1 MDLTTKKTIIIV
13 GAGFVGT
20 TLAWY
25 LSKHTNQRVI
35 LLDKNHAGQ
44 GVTQHAFAWLN
55 VSYGRPDAY
64 SQLRKQ
70 ALAEWRSLDEHTQGQ
85 LNIQWSGAISWQD
98 SEAATASFIDD
109 HKKNNFNVKALDK
122 DALQEMEPNL
132 RMLPTLAAFC
142 PGEGSI
148 DPVYATQ
155 MLLKLAIEQGIT
167 YLPEHEV
174 LSLIQEDSCILGVM
188 TNHGTF
194 LADQTV
200 ITAGV
205 DATALIGSV
214 GVELPVS
221 ASPSI
226 IVHINDPSNEQLVQH
241 IISTPEMEL
250 RPVSVSKILCAED
263 YISDKPEHSANC
275 IAQNALTV
283 IKNSFIGSDKLNL
296 EKAFIGMR
304 PMPKDEMPIV
314 GKVADF
320 EGLYIIS
327 MHAAITL
334 APLICQLA
342 QDEILHGI
350 EQATLSPYR
359 LTRFASGN

>member
-1 MDLTTKKTIIIV
+1 MDSTTKNTIIIV

-25 LSKHTNQRVI
+25 LSKQTNQRII

-70 ALAEWRSLDEHTQGQ
+70 ALAEWRSLDEHTQGK
-85 LNIQWSGAISWQD
+85 LNIRWSGAISWQG

-109 HKKNNFNVKALDK
+109 HQKNNFNVKALDK

-132 RMLPTLAAFC
+132 RTLPALAAFC
-142 PGEGSI
+142 PDEGSI
-148 DPVYATQ
+148 DPVYGTQ
-155 MLLKLAIEQGIT
+155 TLLKLAIEQGVI

-174 LSLIQEDSCILGVM
+174 LSLVQEGRRIVGVI
-188 TNHGTF
+188 THHSTF

-205 DATALIGSV
+205 DTTALIGSV

-226 IVHINDPSNEQLVQH
+226 IVHINSPDTEQLVH
-241 IISTPEMEL
+241 RIISTPEMEL
-250 RPVSVSKILCAED
+250 RPVSASKILCAED
-263 YISDKPEHSANC
+263 YISDKPEHSTDC

-283 IKNSFIGSDKLNL
+283 IKNSFIGSGALNL

-350 EQATLSPYR
+350 EQAALGPYR